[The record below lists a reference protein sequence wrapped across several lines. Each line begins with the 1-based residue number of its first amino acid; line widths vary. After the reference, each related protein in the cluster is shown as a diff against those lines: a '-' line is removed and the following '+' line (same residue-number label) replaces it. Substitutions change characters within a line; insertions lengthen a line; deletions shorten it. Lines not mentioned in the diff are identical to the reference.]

1 MARAAALLHYS
12 IRDSLLLSPG
22 EYLDMVALLTPKR
35 RKEADDQWQSE
46 L

>member
-22 EYLDMVALLTPKR
+22 EYLDMIALLTPKR
-35 RKEADDQWQSE
+35 REEADPWQSE